1 MKLWAKTALLVLA
14 QFVNKMILDKLT
26 FTFTDITMDEANL
39 ILAGLQELPAKVAN
53 PLTQK
58 IQLQAK
64 SQLPQEPAPQEPAPQ
79 E

>member
-1 MKLWAKTALLVLA
+1 MKLWAKTVLQVLA
-14 QFVNKMILDKLT
+14 QFANKMTQETLT

-64 SQLPQEPAPQEPAPQ
+64 SQLPQEPTPQE
-79 E
+79 

>member
-1 MKLWAKTALLVLA
+1 MKLWAKTVLQVLA
-14 QFVNKMILDKLT
+14 QFANKMTQETLT

-64 SQLPQEPAPQEPAPQ
+64 SQLPQEPAPQE
-79 E
+79 

>member
-1 MKLWAKTALLVLA
+1 MKLWVKTVLQVLVPFA
-14 QFVNKMILDKLT
+14 NKMTQETLT

-64 SQLPQEPAPQEPAPQ
+64 SQLPQEPTPQE
-79 E
+79 

>member
-1 MKLWAKTALLVLA
+1 
-14 QFVNKMILDKLT
+14 MILDKLT

-64 SQLPQEPAPQEPAPQ
+64 SQLPQEPAPQE
-79 E
+79 

>member
-1 MKLWAKTALLVLA
+1 MKLWAKTALQVLA
-14 QFVNKMILDKLT
+14 QFANIMTQETLT

-64 SQLPQEPAPQEPAPQ
+64 SQLPKEPTPQE
-79 E
+79 